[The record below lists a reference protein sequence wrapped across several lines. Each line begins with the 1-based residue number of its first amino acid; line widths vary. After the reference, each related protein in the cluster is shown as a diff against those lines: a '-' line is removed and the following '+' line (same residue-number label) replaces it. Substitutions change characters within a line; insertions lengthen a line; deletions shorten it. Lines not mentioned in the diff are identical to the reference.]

1 MTVCVPSRPEILR
14 LNVLSMDVCL
24 RLFLCVVKRMVR
36 IRPDAWHFVC
46 ACLLLSLTARA
57 QFTITENFKS
67 SSTGNV
73 TLGGAAK
80 LTSGVDDPVGQGWLR
95 LTEDVGNQVGYAF
108 VNAGFPSTLGVLMDF
123 EYVAWRRS
131 NPSLGGGDGFSVFLF
146 NDNIT
151 ASTFSL
157 GSRGGSLGYA
167 QSTSTGNTGLAGGY
181 VGVGIDEYGNFANC
195 SEGKS
200 GGVSTNCGTLYRD
213 YISARGPAPNYSY
226 LGSSSVGTSLD
237 YDVVTSTRPTPTQ
250 FYRRVQVTI
259 LPTGTGQYTLTVKST
274 NVQGGTLQTL
284 FGPIT
289 LTSPPPARMK
299 LGFAAS
305 TGGAYNRHEV
315 RNLIITTPGNIR
327 IQKLVDKPIAK
338 VGDAL
343 TYKVTVYNET
353 TSALSGLPLQDVF
366 SPANG
371 FNISNVAFSNDGFA
385 GNTAT
390 GYTNTSFSN
399 ATLNMQAS
407 STSTFTVTGTVA
419 SMPPGKVLTNKV
431 WVTPSATG
439 ITDPDASNDTS
450 SVSTN
455 IIAPDLAIT
464 KTHNGNLRKGLN
476 GNYVLT
482 ISNNGADAKPDVSQV
497 TVTDVIPTGLTV
509 TGTPTG
515 TGWSINMAGAT
526 MTATRQ
532 DVLAAGASYPP
543 ITIPVKV
550 SVGAPD
556 SITNTATVA
565 NAFEAN
571 TANNIATDI
580 VDTRR
585 NMDLQ
590 VVSSVS
596 PPNKQGCLNT
606 PYNIQINIRNNG
618 PDSAVNGKFSFSV
631 PTAINNISLVSRTIT
646 AGGGSFGIGS
656 SIPNIGYTDSVTLSS
671 GAAATYVFSVV
682 VTTQAPADL
691 AIFEASLLRSAT
703 DLDVDAS
710 DPAVAVPT
718 NPNHECDAA
727 PSGGGCNNILRD
739 TTFVRNKPT
748 TSNAGTDQALCSVTS
763 ATLSGNNP
771 VTGTG
776 TWRQLTG
783 PNTATIVNPNLAT
796 TGVNNLVTGTYTFEW
811 AINNGS
817 CAASADT
824 MQLRIDASASL
835 PLAGPDQN
843 LCSVTATTMAA
854 TAPVVGTGGWRQLSG
869 PNTAIFADT
878 TKNNTG
884 VSGLVTGSYAFA
896 WTTRNGSCPA
906 LADTV
911 IVNISAPGP
920 AANAGPDQQLCNVTG
935 TTLAGNTA
943 APGTGT
949 WTQIAGPN
957 TVTVVSPNQNNTAL
971 QNMVPGIYQLVWTI
985 RSGACATT
993 ADTVQITVNAAPTVA
1008 NAGPDQTK
1016 YNNGLFTMSANTP
1029 VNGTGSWAVIS
1040 GTATVTS
1047 NSNPN
1052 TNVTLQPNTS
1062 ATLTWTITNGNCPAS
1077 VDTVVLTYRRQAD
1090 LKITKSD
1097 AGNTYKTG
1105 SSLVYTLTVENL
1117 GPSDVTGAS
1126 IQDVLPA
1133 LMSNPSWTAV
1143 TTGAGVSLS
1152 NTSGNGPTINTTAN
1166 IPFATGNKVVI
1177 TVRGTVASTAK
1188 GGDVMANTGVVAS
1201 PADMPDPDQSNN
1213 TSTVTGTVPNNPPV
1227 AVNDQYTTPRDV
1239 AVSGNVMTND
1249 SDPEN
1254 QPLTVTATPVTP
1266 PAHGQVVQRADG
1278 TFTYTPAPGFTGTDS
1293 YVYQVCDN
1301 QGACATATVTIQV
1314 TAAVTDLVVAKTA
1327 TPSTVVAGQPLTYT
1341 ITITN
1346 NGPSTIQPNEIITV
1360 ADSLPAGFLGA
1371 VFSAAEG
1378 TYDPVSQQWSGLT
1391 MPPGKSVV
1399 LTVTGKVASQFSGSS
1414 LRNVVY
1420 LTPPA
1425 GDVDPG
1431 VDSASVVTPVGR
1443 SVEVTVDKTDNT
1455 PLYVPGTTTQYKITV
1470 VNKGPSDLMGATF
1483 RDPLPTG
1490 ITVASWT
1497 AVSPDGA
1504 QPAISGNGAIDQP
1517 LNLPAGST
1525 IVYTLTLNIPANF
1538 TGSLVNTATATIPA
1552 GYTNINPARN
1562 TSTDTDDPDP
1572 QYNITVSKSG
1582 PAQAVAGDSITYQLQ
1597 LTNAGPSDLRNA
1609 AVADVVP
1616 AAIQNASW
1624 TVAIQGSATVSQTA
1638 GTGNV
1643 NFTASIPAGNNNSVL
1658 VTIKGLINP
1667 AATGSFTNTA
1677 TVTPSGKT
1685 PVSSNTV
1692 NTVLNKKT
1700 GLTLSKAGPASGT
1713 VIAGNSISY
1722 LIRLTNAGPS
1732 DANGIIL
1739 QDLVPANIQNVT
1751 WNVTALGVASV
1762 ASGAPVSGSGNTV
1775 RTTVNVPAG
1784 AANIVQ
1790 VQVNGVV
1797 NAAAT
1802 DTLVNTATATLTGV
1816 DSATATNKTVV
1827 LVQPGLQVQKSGPA
1841 TVNAGTAIVYT
1852 VTVGNTGPSDAVNA
1866 TITDLVGPNSIRN
1879 VSWTATA
1886 SGSAVVNSGAT
1897 GTGNNVSV
1905 NANIPAGGNNGITIT
1920 ITGIV
1925 MSSATGNIVNTATV
1939 TVPGR
1944 QPVNSNE
1951 VVTTI
1956 GQQPGLVIT
1965 KQGPATAT
1973 AGGTLLYVLKLTNT
1987 GPSDAYNVV
1996 FADTIAAAVQN
2007 PSVTTT
2013 SFGNARVDSKDV
2025 TNHIAHVVADV
2036 PAGDSNYVLMLI
2048 AGKIDPAFSG
2058 QFTNRATVDA
2068 GGGHTAVSEVVV
2080 TTVRNVPAL
2089 SLSKSAP
2096 DTVAA
2101 GQQVTYTVT
2110 VGNHG
2115 LSDAQGAVITDAVP
2129 ADLTNVSW
2137 TATATGSA
2145 AVTAGATGTG
2155 NNIQV
2160 TGNIPTG
2167 NDHTILIT
2175 VTGTVSPSFSGV
2187 LTNFASGTAGG
2198 QPPVMSDTVNTVVIN
2213 KSQLQISKAGP
2224 ASISAGGQITYVVT
2238 VTNAGPSDAQN
2249 VSITDMIDTTVQHVQ
2264 WQSVISGGATISN
2277 GATGSGNQLQV
2288 TANIPAGTGK
2298 VAVTIQGTVN
2308 PAAAGTLRNV
2318 ATAGVTGQPSVESE
2332 VSTMVLNNPQISLIK
2347 TGPAQINAG
2356 EQITYRL
2363 VATNYGLSDARN
2375 LKIQDVVPPEISNV
2389 AWSTSVAANGVVLTG
2404 NSGSGNNILVTGNLP
2419 AGTGNHIFVDVTG
2432 TVAPGY
2438 TGILRNNGYVAMQAK
2453 DTVWSDTVVT
2463 TVQNKPSL
2471 QIVKAAPDTVAAG
2484 GDITFTLT
2492 VTNPGPSDAASVTV
2506 TDAVPAFVQ
2515 NISWS
2520 AQARGTATLQ
2530 TANGAGSN
2538 NIPVTGTLPAGAGNM
2553 IIITIHG
2560 TVDPAFTGDIS
2571 NVAQAAA
2578 AGQPP
2583 VMSNTT
2589 TTHVVKQVSLA
2600 VVKAG
2605 PDRIA
2610 AGAYITYLMGFRNYG
2625 PSNAMGVQF
2634 RDTVPAAIHNVSWA
2648 VIGLGNTVITAG
2660 QTGTGNQIAI
2670 TADMPSGAPVSSALV
2685 VVQGIVDANYTGPAL
2700 VNIAN
2705 VSSPDQPVPARD
2717 TAVTTIYSQSNLDI
2731 VKNGPGKAFAGD
2743 QIKYTVHLANNGPSD
2758 AVNIS
2763 INDVIDPAIQQPAW
2777 TAAATGA
2784 ATVSAASGSGNVALT
2799 GNIPVGAGNGIDI
2812 TVTGTLNPDFT
2823 GTTLSNT
2830 ATAVISGQPP
2840 VSSTVNTSVGRS
2852 GSLRVVKSAPGS
2864 AVAGSNITYIVTVRN
2879 AGPSNLKG
2887 VTIHDAIPPGILQP
2901 VWTAVSSGPNTI
2913 VSTGSGTGNVDFTAD
2928 MAADTSS
2935 ITITVKGKIDPSTV
2949 NGTNISNTVTVTPP
2963 ADVDNPQPVNA
2974 TAITAVSRQADLV
2987 MVKSGPAN
2995 INAGQDITYQLQI
3008 TNRGVSDVDHA
3019 VIVDAIPSSIII
3031 NNATAVTTGNAA
3043 AVAPVITG
3051 NTVTLTGDIAAG
3063 NGNAITVTINGTVDP
3078 SATGTISN
3086 TATVTPPADVTET
3099 IPANNSSSVSTVIT
3113 TDIGVLLSKSGP
3125 ASVNV
3130 NDPITYTIVLT
3141 NTGLSDATGITIAD
3155 AVPADI
3161 TVSSWTATVSGNA
3174 SVSQASGTGNNINLT
3189 GAIGG
3194 SSSGMITITV
3204 NGTVKTTAA
3213 ATITNTVVVEAGGT
3227 KTSSVVTSV
3236 NRSVDLRISKS
3247 GPTAMFAGETIDYV
3261 LTVTNNGPADA
3272 MGASIQDMVPAAVRN
3287 VTWTATA
3294 TNGAVV
3300 GSSSG
3305 IGNNISL
3312 NADIP
3317 AYSGEVTI
3325 QVKGVVDPAF
3335 TGPLVNTATA
3345 MPPAGVIDP
3354 LPAIA
3359 TVNTVVTASTGIT
3372 IVKSGPANTVAGN
3385 SIAYTL
3391 LIRNNGP
3398 SNATGVIIR
3407 DTVPAAVTNVSWSGT
3422 ASNATITNPGTG
3434 TGNVD
3439 LTADIPAGGAVT
3451 VTINGTTNP
3460 SFDGTISNR
3469 AVAGTTLS
3477 NTVDTRITN
3486 TPGLVITKSGPA
3498 TLAAGSNISYSIA
3511 VTNNGPSTA
3520 VGATVTD
3527 VLPQQVQHATWTATA
3542 ANGAAI
3548 TGGNITNGSSNVN
3561 FKADIP
3567 AGGTVMVT
3575 INAQTD
3581 AAAPAGVITNV
3592 AAITPANGVP
3602 VTDTAQTILTQ
3613 LSKLRVV
3620 KAGPD
3625 SAAAGSMMTYTID
3638 VYNDG
3643 PSDAANIQ
3651 IADLLPVQLQ
3661 QVSWS
3666 ANSNGGATINGGNL
3680 QNQTG
3685 NVTLTANI
3693 PQGSGNSVHITIS
3706 GVLQAS
3712 FVNTDTIGNT
3722 ATATLNN
3729 AITPSNRVMTI
3740 VYNKAA
3746 VQLTKSG
3753 PATVA
3758 AGGHIS
3764 YSLVLSNGGPSDAT
3778 NVQVSDLLPAQLL
3791 NPVWSA
3797 TAFGNA
3803 VIQGGNISNHAG
3815 NVTLTAGVP
3824 AGAANRVVITVE
3836 GDTDPALA
3844 GTITNTASYTYG
3856 GNTVNTPP
3864 VVTTVT
3870 SQTALQLSKSGPD
3883 TLAAGSSI
3891 TYTLQVTNN
3900 GPSNATGIT
3909 IADVV
3914 PAAVGN
3920 VTWTATG
3927 NNAVI
3932 YGSSAGTGN
3941 NVSVKADIPAGAGH
3955 SVLVTITGTIA
3966 SNATGIVK
3974 NTATV
3979 SNNTG
3984 VVAQDSVQTQLV
3996 QHPGVVFAKSGPAK
4010 AAAGSAIV
4018 YTLNLSNTGPSDLLN
4033 ATIADVIPP
4042 QIGQVSWNIV
4052 AQGAASL
4059 AAGTPVSGTSQQLS
4073 FKGNVP
4079 AGAGNNIQVIIH
4091 GVIAPDFTGTIS
4103 NTALTT
4109 DDNGQVYP
4117 SSVTTVVTN
4126 QAMLAITKTGPQLV
4140 SAGGTITYVLTAT
4153 NLGPSN
4159 AQGIRITD
4167 IVPAGVTNVTWQA
4180 AAEGHATVTANTSGS
4195 GNNVNVAGNIDAGA
4209 GNSIRVIINGKVAA
4223 SAAAGGIANSAL
4235 LTTADGRQVPSDTVT
4250 TNIIKTTTVGLV
4262 KVAPAT
4268 AAAGDS
4274 IQYDIIVSDPGIS
4287 DLSLVTVQDIVPAT
4301 VTGIRWTTTV
4311 TGTARVISGG
4321 SGSGNTINVTAMVPA
4336 GGDNMLHI
4344 LVKGQ
4349 ISPVF
4354 AGVLTNNA
4362 TATAEGNTFNA
4373 SATTTVQRNLD
4384 LAIDKSG
4391 PPTASTGDTINYILT
4406 ARNNGLAAGDGAVVT
4421 DILPVGIDNISGA
4434 VLTVDGGAAN
4444 VKVDVS
4450 NGTITA
4456 TIGTF
4461 PAGGEVRLGVRGI
4474 VPQPATLSNT
4484 ATIIAPNGAIDT
4496 NPANNTSGTIVTKVE
4511 QRLLLKL
4518 ADLQLKKVLL
4528 NNEPLQTGGKAV
4540 FRITLTNA
4548 GPDSAQTIVVRDTLT
4563 GNLDLIG
4570 GIDVSAGVTHYDAV
4584 SRIVVWEVP
4593 VMASGQTATMQLTAR
4608 INNKGTVVNAATVTS
4623 AVKDPDLSNNTAVTQ
4638 PVTVSGDDIFIP
4650 NVITPNGDGK
4660 NDRFIIIGIS
4670 RYPNSS
4676 LFIYNRWGNQV
4687 YQSKNYQNEWDG
4699 HGLSEGTYY
4708 YVLKLRAAD
4717 GSERSYKGWIEL
4729 MR

>member
-1 MTVCVPSRPEILR
+1 
-14 LNVLSMDVCL
+14 MDVCL
-24 RLFLCVVKRMVR
+24 RLFLCVVKRTIR
-36 IRPDAWHFVC
+36 IRPDAWQFVC
-46 ACLLLSLTARA
+46 ACLLFSLTARA

-123 EYVAWRRS
+123 EYVAWRRT

-146 NDNIT
+146 DDNIT
-151 ASTFSL
+151 SSTFSL

-181 VGVGIDEYGNFANC
+181 VGVGIDEYGNYANC

-200 GGVSTNCGTLYRD
+200 GGVSANCGTLYRD
-213 YISARGPAPNYSY
+213 YISARGPSPTYSY

-237 YDVVTSTRPTPTQ
+237 YDVVTSTRPTSAQ

-327 IQKLVDKPIAK
+327 IQKLVDKPVAK

-366 SPANG
+366 SPASA
-371 FNISNVAFSNDGFA
+371 FNVSNVTFSNDGFA

-390 GYTNTSFSN
+390 GYTSTNFSN

-419 SMPPGKVLTNKV
+419 SMPPGKVLSNKV

-455 IIAPDLAIT
+455 IIAPDLSIT

-482 ISNNGADAKPDVSQV
+482 IANNGTDAKPDVSQV

-515 TGWSINMAGAT
+515 TGWTISMTGAT
-526 MTATRQ
+526 VTATRQ
-532 DVLAAGASYPP
+532 DALAAGASYPS

-550 SVGAPD
+550 SVSAPD

-571 TANNIATDI
+571 TANNTATDK

-585 NMDLQ
+585 NIDLQ

-646 AGGGSFGIGS
+646 AGGGSFGVGS
-656 SIPNIGYTDSVTLSS
+656 SVPNIGYIDSVTLSS

-710 DPAVAVPT
+710 DPTVAVPT

-748 TSNAGTDQALCSVTS
+748 PSNAGTDQALCSVTS
-763 ATLSGNNP
+763 ATLNGNNP
-771 VTGTG
+771 ITGTG

-783 PNTATIVNPNLAT
+783 PNTATIANPNMGS
-796 TGVNNLVTGTYTFEW
+796 TGVSNLVTGTYTFEW

-824 MQLRIDASASL
+824 MQLRIDASPSL

-843 LCSVTATTMAA
+843 LCSATTTTMAA

-869 PNTAIFADT
+869 PNTASFADT
-878 TKNNTG
+878 TKNNTA
-884 VSGLVTGSYAFA
+884 VSGLVTGSYVFV
-896 WTTRNGSCPA
+896 WTTRSGSCPS
-906 LADTV
+906 LADTMV
-911 IVNISAPGP
+911 VTINTPGP
-920 AANAGPDQQLCNVTG
+920 AANAGPDQQLCNVTA

-943 APGTGT
+943 APGIGT
-949 WTQIAGPN
+949 WKQIAGPN
-957 TVTVVSPNQNNTAL
+957 TATIVSPGQNNTAL
-971 QNMVPGIYQLVWTI
+971 QNMVPGVYQLVWTI
-985 RSGACATT
+985 RNGACATT
-993 ADTVQITVNAAPTVA
+993 ADTVQITVNASPTTA

-1016 YNNGLFTMSANTP
+1016 YNNGLFTMSANAP
-1029 VNGTGSWAVIS
+1029 VNGTGSWAVVS
-1040 GTATVTS
+1040 GAATVTS
-1047 NSNPN
+1047 NNNPN

-1062 ATLTWTITNGNCPAS
+1062 ATLTWTITNGNCPPS

-1105 SSLVYTLTVENL
+1105 SPLVYTLTVENL

-1126 IQDVLPA
+1126 IQDVLPS

-1143 TTGAGVSLS
+1143 TTGAGVALS
-1152 NTSGNGPTINTTAN
+1152 ATSGSGPLIKITAD
-1166 IPFATGNKVVI
+1166 IPFAAGNKIVVTI
-1177 TVRGTVASTAK
+1177 KGTVAATAK
-1188 GGDVMANTGVVAS
+1188 GGDVIDNMGVLAFPANT
-1201 PADMPDPDQSNN
+1201 PDPDQSNN
-1213 TSTVTGTVPNNPPV
+1213 TSTVTGIVPNNPPV

-1239 AVSGNVMTND
+1239 PVSGNVLTND

-1254 QPLTVTATPVTP
+1254 QPLTVSTTPVTP

-1278 TFTYTPAPGFTGTDS
+1278 TFTYTPNPGFTGTDT

-1327 TPSTVVAGQPLTYT
+1327 TPSSVVAGQPLTYK

-1360 ADSLPAGFLGA
+1360 ADSLPTGFLGA

-1399 LTVTGKVASQFSGSS
+1399 LTVTGSVESKFSGNS

-1425 GDVDPG
+1425 GDIDPG
-1431 VDSASVVTPVGR
+1431 VDSASVITPVGR

-1470 VNKGPSDLMGATF
+1470 VNKGPSDLTGAAF
-1483 RDPLPTG
+1483 RDPLPAG

-1497 AVSPDGA
+1497 AVSPNGA
-1504 QPAISGNGAIDQP
+1504 QPATSGNGAIDQP
-1517 LNLPAGST
+1517 LNLSAGSS

-1538 TGSLVNTATATIPA
+1538 TGPLVNTATATIPA
-1552 GYTNINPARN
+1552 GYTNINPSRN
-1562 TSTDTDDPDP
+1562 TATDTDDADP
-1572 QYNITVSKSG
+1572 RYNITVSKSG

-1597 LTNAGPSDLRNA
+1597 LTNSGPSDLSNA
-1609 AVADVVP
+1609 TVADVLP
-1616 AAIQNASW
+1616 TAIQNASW
-1624 TVAIQGSATVSQTA
+1624 TVAVQGNATASQTS

-1643 NFTASIPAGNNNSVL
+1643 NFSASIPAGNGNSIL
-1658 VTIKGLINP
+1658 VTIKGLINS
-1667 AATGSFTNTA
+1667 ATTGSFSNTA

-1692 NTVLNKKT
+1692 NTVINNQT

-1713 VIAGNSISY
+1713 VVAGNSISY

-1732 DANGIIL
+1732 DASGIVL
-1739 QDLVPANIQNVT
+1739 QDLVPANIQNVI
-1751 WNVTALGVASV
+1751 WNVTTLGTASM
-1762 ASGAPVSGSGNTV
+1762 ASGAPVSGNGNTV
-1775 RTTVNVPAG
+1775 QTTVNVPAG
-1784 AANIVQ
+1784 AGNIVQ
-1790 VQVNGVV
+1790 VQVSGVV
-1797 NAAAT
+1797 KAAAT
-1802 DTLVNTATATLTGV
+1802 DTLVNTATATLAGIDT
-1816 DSATATNKTVV
+1816 ARATNKTIV
-1827 LVQPGLQVQKSGPA
+1827 LTQPGLQIQKSGPA

-1852 VTVGNTGPSDAVNA
+1852 ITVGNTGPSDAMNA

-1879 VSWTATA
+1879 ISWTATT

-1905 NANIPAGGNNGITIT
+1905 NANIPAGANNEVTIT
-1920 ITGIV
+1920 ITGTV
-1925 MSSATGNIVNTATV
+1925 LSSATGNIVNTATV
-1939 TVPGR
+1939 GVPGQ
-1944 QPVNSNE
+1944 QPVNSND

-1965 KQGPATAT
+1965 KQGPANAT

-1987 GPSDAYNVV
+1987 GPSDAYNVA

-2007 PSVTTT
+2007 PSITATGV
-2013 SFGNARVDSKDV
+2013 GNAKVNSKDI
-2025 TNHIAHVVADV
+2025 TNRIAHVVADV
-2036 PAGDSNYVLMLI
+2036 PAGDSNYVLILI
-2048 AGKIDPAFSG
+2048 AGKIDPAFTG
-2058 QFTNRATVDA
+2058 QFRNQAAVDA

-2089 SLSKSAP
+2089 ILSKSAP

-2101 GQQVTYTVT
+2101 GQQLTYTVT

-2129 ADLTNVSW
+2129 AGLTNVSW
-2137 TATATGSA
+2137 TATAAGRAAITG
-2145 AVTAGATGTG
+2145 GGTGTG

-2160 TGNIPTG
+2160 TGDIPTG
-2167 NDHTILIT
+2167 NEHTISIT

-2187 LTNFASGTAGG
+2187 LTNVASGTAGG
-2198 QPPVMSDTVNTVVIN
+2198 LPPVNSDTVNTVVIN
-2213 KSQLQISKAGP
+2213 KPQLQISKSGP

-2249 VSITDMIDTTVQHVQ
+2249 VNITDMMDTTLQHIQ
-2264 WQSVISGGATISN
+2264 WQSVASGGAVINS
-2277 GATGSGNQLQV
+2277 GATGGSNQLQV

-2298 VAVTIQGTVN
+2298 VVVTIQGTVN
-2308 PAAAGTLRNV
+2308 PAAAGTLNNV

-2332 VSTMVLNNPQISLIK
+2332 VSTMVLNNPQISLTK

-2356 EQITYRL
+2356 EQISYRL

-2375 LKIQDVVPPEISNV
+2375 LKIQDVVPPQISNV
-2389 AWSTSVAANGVVLTG
+2389 TWTASVAANGAVLTG
-2404 NSGSGNNILVTGNLP
+2404 NTGSGNNILVTGNLP

-2438 TGILRNNGYVAMQAK
+2438 IGLLYNNGYVAMQAK

-2463 TVQNKPSL
+2463 NVLNKPML
-2471 QIVKAAPDTVAAG
+2471 QVIKTAPDTLAAG
-2484 GDITFTLT
+2484 GNITFTVT
-2492 VTNPGPSDAASVTV
+2492 VTNPGPSDAAIVTV
-2506 TDAVPAFVQ
+2506 TDAVPASVQ

-2520 AQARGTATLQ
+2520 AEARGKATLQ
-2530 TANGAGSN
+2530 TSSGGGSN
-2538 NIPVTGTLPAGAGNM
+2538 NIPVNGTLPAGAGNM

-2560 TVDPAFTGDIS
+2560 TVDPASAGDIP
-2571 NVAQAAA
+2571 NVAQATA

-2583 VMSNTT
+2583 VTSNTT

-2605 PDRIA
+2605 PDQIA
-2610 AGAYITYLMGFRNYG
+2610 AGAHIAYLVGFRNYG
-2625 PSNAMGVQF
+2625 PSNATGVEF
-2634 RDTVPAAIHNVSWA
+2634 RDTVPAAIHNVTWD

-2660 QTGTGNQIAI
+2660 QTGTGNQIAV
-2670 TADMPSGAPVSSALV
+2670 TADMPSGSPVSSALV

-2700 VNIAN
+2700 VNVAQ

-2717 TAVTTIYSQSNLDI
+2717 TAVTTVFSESQLDL

-2743 QIKYTVHLANNGPSD
+2743 PIKYTIHLGNNGPSD
-2758 AVNIS
+2758 AVNIA
-2763 INDVIDPAIQQPAW
+2763 INDVIDPAIQQAAW
-2777 TAAATGA
+2777 TATATGT
-2784 ATVSAASGSGNVALT
+2784 ATVSAASGTGNVSFT
-2799 GNIPVGAGNGIDI
+2799 GNIPVGTGNGIDI
-2812 TVTGTLNPDFT
+2812 TVTGILNPDFT
-2823 GTTLSNT
+2823 GTSLSNT
-2830 ATAVISGQPP
+2830 ATAAINGQPP
-2840 VSSTVNTSVGRS
+2840 VSSTVNTTVGRS
-2852 GSLRVVKSAPGS
+2852 GNLRVVKSAPGS
-2864 AVAGSNITYIVTVRN
+2864 AAAGSNITYLITVKN

-2887 VTIHDAIPPGILQP
+2887 VAIHDAIPSAILQP
-2901 VWTAVSSGPNTI
+2901 VWTAVSTGPNTV
-2913 VSTGSGTGNVDFTAD
+2913 VSTGSGSGNIDLTAD

-2935 ITITVKGKIDPSTV
+2935 IIITVKGKIDPSTA
-2949 NGTNISNTVTVTPP
+2949 NGTNVTNTATVTPP
-2963 ADVDNPQPVNA
+2963 AGVDNPQPVNA

-2987 MVKSGPAN
+2987 IVKSGPAN

-3008 TNRGVSDVDHA
+3008 ANRGVSDVNGA

-3031 NNATAVTTGNAA
+3031 NNATAVTTGSAA
-3043 AVAPVITG
+3043 AAAPVIIG
-3051 NTVTLTGDIAAG
+3051 NTITLVGDIAAG
-3063 NGNAITVTINGTVDP
+3063 NGNTILVTINGTVDP

-3099 IPANNSSSVSTVIT
+3099 IPTNNSSSVSTVIT

-3161 TVSSWTATVSGNA
+3161 TVNNWTAAISGNA
-3174 SVSQASGTGNNINLT
+3174 GVSQTSGTGNNINLT
-3189 GAIGG
+3189 GSLGG

-3204 NGTVKTTAA
+3204 NGTVKATAA

-3236 NRSVDLRISKS
+3236 NRSTDLRISKA

-3272 MGASIQDMVPAAVRN
+3272 MGATIQDVVPATVRD
-3287 VTWTATA
+3287 VTWTATV
-3294 TNGAVV
+3294 TNGATVA
-3300 GSSSG
+3300 SSSG

-3312 NADIP
+3312 NANIP
-3317 AYSGEVTI
+3317 AYNGEVTI
-3325 QVKGVVDPAF
+3325 QVKGIVDPAF
-3335 TGPLVNTATA
+3335 TGTLINTATA
-3345 MPPAGVIDP
+3345 MPPAGVTDP

-3385 SIAYTL
+3385 AIAYTL
-3391 LIRNNGP
+3391 QVRNNGP

-3407 DTVPAAVTNVSWSGT
+3407 DTVPAAVTNVTWNGVAT
-3422 ASNATITNPGTG
+3422 NATITNPGTG

-3439 LTADIPAGGAVT
+3439 LTADIPAGGTVT
-3451 VTINGTTNP
+3451 VTINGTTDP
-3460 SFDGTISNR
+3460 TFDGTISNR
-3469 AVAGTTLS
+3469 AVAGTIQS

-3511 VTNNGPSTA
+3511 VANNGPSTA
-3520 VGATVTD
+3520 VGATISD
-3527 VLPQQVQHATWTATA
+3527 VLPQPVQNATWTATA

-3548 TGGNITNGSSNVN
+3548 TGGNITNGSGNVN

-3567 AGGTVMVT
+3567 AGGTIMVM

-3581 AAAPAGVITNV
+3581 AATTAGTITNV
-3592 AAITPANGVP
+3592 AAITPANGMA

-3613 LSKLRVV
+3613 FSKLRVV

-3625 SAAAGSMMTYTID
+3625 SAAAGSMMAYTID

-3651 IADLLPVQLQ
+3651 IADVLPVQLQ
-3661 QVSWS
+3661 QAVWS
-3666 ANSNGGATINGGNL
+3666 ANTTGAATINGGNL

-3685 NVTLTANI
+3685 NVTLTVNV
-3693 PQGSGNSVHITIS
+3693 PRGSGNAIHITVS

-3712 FVNTDTIGNT
+3712 FPGTDTIGNT

-3729 AITPSNRVMTI
+3729 ITTPSNRVMTI
-3740 VYNKAA
+3740 VYNKAS

-3764 YSLVLSNGGPSDAT
+3764 YNLVLSNGGPSDAA
-3778 NVQVSDLLPAQLL
+3778 NIQVSDILPPQLV

-3797 TAFGNA
+3797 TAFGTA
-3803 VIQGGNISNHAG
+3803 VIQGGNVSNRSG
-3815 NVTLTAGVP
+3815 NVALTAGVP
-3824 AGAANRVVITVE
+3824 AGADNRVVITVE
-3836 GDTDPALA
+3836 GDTDPALT
-3844 GTITNTASYTYG
+3844 GTITNTASYTFG
-3856 GNTVNTPP
+3856 GNTVSTPP

-3870 SQTALQLSKSGPD
+3870 SQTSLKISKSGPD
-3883 TLAAGSSI
+3883 TLAAGAGI
-3891 TYTLQVTNN
+3891 IYTLQVTNN

-3914 PAAVGN
+3914 PAAVSN

-3927 NNAVI
+3927 SGVVI
-3932 YGSSAGTGN
+3932 AGSSAGTGN
-3941 NVSVKADIPAGAGH
+3941 NVNVKADIPAGAGH
-3955 SVLVTITGTIA
+3955 SVLVTVTGTIA
-3966 SNATGIVK
+3966 SNATGDVK

-3979 SNNTG
+3979 SNSTG
-3984 VVAQDSVQTQLV
+3984 IVAQDSVQTQLI
-3996 QHPGVVFAKSGPAK
+3996 QHPGVVFTKSGPAK

-4018 YTLNLSNTGPSDLLN
+4018 YTLNLSNIGPSDLVN
-4033 ATIADVIPP
+4033 ASITDVIPA
-4042 QIGQVSWNIV
+4042 QIEQVSWKILT
-4052 AQGAASL
+4052 QGTASL
-4059 AAGTPVSGTSQQLS
+4059 AAGTPVSGTTQQLS
-4073 FKGNVP
+4073 FNGNVP
-4079 AGAGNNIQVIIH
+4079 AGAGNSIQVIIN
-4091 GVIAPDFTGTIS
+4091 GVIAPDFTGTID

-4109 DDNGQVYP
+4109 DNNGQVYP
-4117 SSVTTVVTN
+4117 SSVQTVVTN
-4126 QAMLAITKTGPQLV
+4126 QAMLAITKTGPQNV
-4140 SAGGTITYVLTAT
+4140 NAGGTITYVVTAT

-4159 AQGIRITD
+4159 ARGIRITD
-4167 IVPAGVTNVTWQA
+4167 IVPAGITNVTWQA
-4180 AAEGHATVTANTSGS
+4180 AATGHATVTASATGS
-4195 GNNVNVAGNIDAGA
+4195 GNNVNVTGNIDAGA
-4209 GNSIRVIINGKVAA
+4209 GNSIQVTINGRVA
-4223 SAAAGGIANSAL
+4223 SNAAAGGVANSAL
-4235 LTTADGRQVPSDTVT
+4235 LTTADGRQIPSDTVLT
-4250 TNIIKTTTVGLV
+4250 SIIRTNTVGLV
-4262 KVAPAT
+4262 KVAPRT

-4274 IQYDIIVSDPGIS
+4274 IQYDIILSDPGVS
-4287 DLSLVTVQDIVPAT
+4287 DLSQVTVQDIVPAT
-4301 VTGIRWTTTV
+4301 ITGVYWTTTV
-4311 TGTARVISGG
+4311 TGSAKVL
-4321 SGSGNTINVTAMVPA
+4321 SGNTGTGNTLNVTATIPA
-4336 GGDNMLHI
+4336 GGDNTVHI

-4384 LAIDKSG
+4384 LTIDKSG
-4391 PPTASTGDTINYILT
+4391 PPTASTGDTIHYVLT
-4406 ARNNGLAAGDGAVVT
+4406 ARNNGLASGDGAVLT
-4421 DILPVGIDNISGA
+4421 DILPAGIDNISGA
-4434 VLTVDGGAAN
+4434 VLTVNGGAAN
-4444 VKVDVS
+4444 VKVNVS
-4450 NGTITA
+4450 NRTVTA

-4461 PAGGEVRLGVRGI
+4461 PAGSEVRLGVSGV
-4474 VPQPATLSNT
+4474 VPQPGTLNNT
-4484 ATIIAPNGAIDT
+4484 ATIIPPDGAIDT
-4496 NPANNTSGTIVTKVE
+4496 NPANNTSGTVVTKVE
-4511 QRLLLKL
+4511 LRQIQKL

-4584 SRIVVWEVP
+4584 SKIVVWEVP
-4593 VMASGQTATMQLTAR
+4593 ALASGQTATMQLTAR
-4608 INNKGTVVNAATVTS
+4608 INNKGTVVNTATVTS
-4623 AVKDPDLSNNTAVTQ
+4623 RVKDPDLSNNTAVTQ

-4650 NVITPNGDGK
+4650 NVITPNGDGR

-4717 GSERSYKGWIEL
+4717 GTERSYKGWIEL